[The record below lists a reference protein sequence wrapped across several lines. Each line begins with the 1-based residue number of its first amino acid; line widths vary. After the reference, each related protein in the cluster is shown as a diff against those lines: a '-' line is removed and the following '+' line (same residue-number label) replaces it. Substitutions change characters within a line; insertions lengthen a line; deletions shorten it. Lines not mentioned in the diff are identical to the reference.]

1 MSVRCNNC
9 SEIFEN
15 KSKFDEHEQFCI
27 TKGKS
32 ICKSCKTGK
41 KLVTKYN
48 CAACLS
54 FWEECKTCKRCIKD
68 GKDET
73 GCICKSCFKKDLK
86 LSNSRSRKHKC
97 SNCTN
102 TYKRLK
108 YLRRHLELLI
118 NESCLQNCP

>member
-1 MSVRCNNC
+1 MSMRCNNC

-32 ICKSCKTGK
+32 ICKSCKSRK

-54 FWEECKTCKRCIKD
+54 FWKECKTCKRCIKD
-68 GKDET
+68 GT
-73 GCICKSCFKKDLK
+73 GSICNSCIKKDLK
-86 LSNSRSRKHKC
+86 LNNSRSRKHKC
-97 SNCTN
+97 SNCMN

>member
-1 MSVRCNNC
+1 MSVKCNNC

-15 KSKFDEHEQFCI
+15 KSKFDEHKQFC
-27 TKGKS
+27 TKG
-32 ICKSCKTGK
+32 ICKTCKNRK
-41 KLVTKYN
+41 KLVSKYN

-68 GKDET
+68 GT

-86 LSNSRSRKHKC
+86 LNDSRSRKHKC
-97 SNCTN
+97 SNCAN

>member
-1 MSVRCNNC
+1 MSVKCNNC

-15 KSKFDEHEQFCI
+15 KSKFDEHKQFC
-27 TKGKS
+27 TKG
-32 ICKSCKTGK
+32 ICQTCKNRK
-41 KLVTKYN
+41 KLVSKYN

-86 LSNSRSRKHKC
+86 LSNSR
-97 SNCTN
+97 
-102 TYKRLK
+102 
-108 YLRRHLELLI
+108 
-118 NESCLQNCP
+118 